1 MNPTRKDIR
10 LVVMITP
17 KMDDDLEMMAELQG
31 LCKSDVVRFAVSQYV
46 SNYKM
51 AVQFAKD
58 KISDLTAEDIVKLK
72 ALNEKSEK

>member
-1 MNPTRKDIR
+1 MNPTRKDVR

-17 KMDDDLEMMAELQG
+17 KMDDDLEMMAEVQG

-51 AVQFAKD
+51 AVQFAKE
-58 KISDLTAEDIVKLK
+58 KIADLTPEEIVKLR
-72 ALNEKSEK
+72 AMEEKLEK